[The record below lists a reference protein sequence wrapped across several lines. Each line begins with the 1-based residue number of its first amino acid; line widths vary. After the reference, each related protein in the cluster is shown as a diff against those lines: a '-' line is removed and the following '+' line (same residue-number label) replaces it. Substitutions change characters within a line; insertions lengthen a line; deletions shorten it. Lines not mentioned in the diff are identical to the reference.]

1 MDPDFVRIRQAAWLM
16 YGIEHFDDVNLLDA
30 TLDDLREFVA
40 GLDDD
45 GLEELQRL
53 ADEFEI
59 RDGVVWLSDIPTI
72 SSAFKWR
79 VRMSKLYCVEC
90 PFPGGG
96 KSSESRTGVQREF
109 IF

>member
-1 MDPDFVRIRQAAWLM
+1 MDPDFARIRQAAWLM

-59 RDGVVWLSDIPTI
+59 RDGVVWLGDIRLTPDN
-72 SSAFKWR
+72 
-79 VRMSKLYCVEC
+79 
-90 PFPGGG
+90 
-96 KSSESRTGVQREF
+96 
-109 IF
+109 

>member
-1 MDPDFVRIRQAAWLM
+1 
-16 YGIEHFDDVNLLDA
+16 LLDA

-59 RDGVVWLSDIPTI
+59 RDGVVWLGDIRLTPDN
-72 SSAFKWR
+72 
-79 VRMSKLYCVEC
+79 
-90 PFPGGG
+90 
-96 KSSESRTGVQREF
+96 
-109 IF
+109 

>member
-45 GLEELQRL
+45 GLEELRRL

-59 RDGVVWLSDIPTI
+59 RDGVVWLGDIRLTPDN
-72 SSAFKWR
+72 
-79 VRMSKLYCVEC
+79 
-90 PFPGGG
+90 
-96 KSSESRTGVQREF
+96 
-109 IF
+109 